1 MLSKEVYRQCLFGS
15 LACAFLSNCLT
26 WTEEFDWEARVESLR
41 HLEQFGRLFFS
52 DCVVNH
58 IKIDSLAA
66 RVLPVGL
73 RISLLVDLHSLAF
86 LFITVEPVV
95 SSVDL
100 LCSFVRGSVFDDI
113 IEDGVTSGEIW
124 RPNQSIS
131 SLLISGVFVR

>member
-1 MLSKEVYRQCLFGS
+1 M
-15 LACAFLSNCLT
+15 
-26 WTEEFDWEARVESLR
+26 
-41 HLEQFGRLFFS
+41 
-52 DCVVNH
+52 VNH

-66 RVLPVGL
+66 RVLPVGEG
-73 RISLLVDLHSLAF
+73 ISLLVDLHSLAF